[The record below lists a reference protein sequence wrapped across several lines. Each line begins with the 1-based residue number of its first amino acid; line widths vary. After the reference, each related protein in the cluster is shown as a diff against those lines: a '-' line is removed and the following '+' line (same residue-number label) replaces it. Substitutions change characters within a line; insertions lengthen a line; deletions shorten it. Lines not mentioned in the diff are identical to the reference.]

1 MGVEDLDA
9 VVEYADMMQVG
20 ARNMQNY
27 PLLRRLA
34 TVPRPIL

>member
-1 MGVEDLDA
+1 
-9 VVEYADMMQVG
+9 VEYADMMQVG

-34 TVPRPIL
+34 TVRGPSF